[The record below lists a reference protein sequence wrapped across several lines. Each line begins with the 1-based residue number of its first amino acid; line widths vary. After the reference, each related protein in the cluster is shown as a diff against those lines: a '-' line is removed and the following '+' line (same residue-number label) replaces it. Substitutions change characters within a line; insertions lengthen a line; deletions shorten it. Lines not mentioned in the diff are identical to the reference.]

1 MIDIIPAID
10 IIGGK
15 CVRLTAGDYS
25 TKKVYGENPAEQAK
39 RFADVGCSR
48 LHVVDLDGAKASH
61 IVNYKSLEQIC
72 RIDGL
77 DVDFGG
83 GIKSDEDIR
92 IALDCGA
99 KMVTGGSIAVKNP
112 EVFEAWIGRYGSD
125 VMILGADARNRKIAS
140 NGWLEDSDAE
150 IIPFVKYFV
159 EKGVSKVISTDI
171 STDGMLCG
179 PSVELYRDMLTQIE
193 GIYLIASGGV
203 GDFGDVLSLEEIG
216 VPAVIVGKAI
226 YEHRITLSDIER
238 YNSK

>member
-10 IIGGK
+10 IIDGK

-25 TKKVYGENPAEQAK
+25 TQKVYGENPAEQAR
-39 RFADVGCSR
+39 RFADVGCTR

-61 IVNYKSLEQIC
+61 IVNYRSLEQIC

-77 DVDFGG
+77 EVDFGG

-92 IALDCGA
+92 IALECGA
-99 KMVTGGSIAVKNP
+99 RMITGGSIAVKNP
-112 EVFEAWIGRYGSD
+112 DVFETWISKYGPD
-125 VMILGADARNRKIAS
+125 VIILGADARNRKIAT
-140 NGWLEDSDAE
+140 NGWLEDSDSD
-150 IIPFVKYFV
+150 IIPFVKHFV
-159 EKGVSKVISTDI
+159 GKGVKKVISTDI

-179 PSVELYRDMLTQIE
+179 PSVELYQDMMTQID

-203 GDFGDVLSLEEIG
+203 GNFSDIVSLEEIG

-226 YEHRITLSDIER
+226 YEHKITLSDIER